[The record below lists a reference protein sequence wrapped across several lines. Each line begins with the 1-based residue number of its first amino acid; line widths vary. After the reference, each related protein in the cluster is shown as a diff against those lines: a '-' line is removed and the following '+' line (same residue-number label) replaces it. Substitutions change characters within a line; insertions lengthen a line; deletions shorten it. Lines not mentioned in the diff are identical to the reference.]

1 MKVQTRL
8 VRTLVLAGAASA
20 LAAAPARAQELPA
33 AREIVNAYVNAIGG
47 ADAIGRAQHRH
58 SVSEISMPAA
68 GMTMTVETWQSRP
81 NKMTS
86 LTTIPGVGEMK
97 AGYDG
102 QVAWS
107 VNPMQ
112 GARILDG
119 AELEQTLR
127 QSDFDATLRFE
138 HLFPTMETVERTEMA
153 GRPCYRVRM
162 VAANGDEAFG
172 CFDVETKL
180 LVAMTSRM
188 ESQMGTME
196 TTSEFQD
203 YRDFG
208 GVKMP
213 SRSVMSMAGQQM
225 VVTLKEVDTSPIPET
240 VYALPAEIRALQP

>member
-33 AREIVNAYVNAIGG
+33 AREILNAYVNAVGG
-47 ADAIGRAQHRH
+47 AEAIGRAQHRH
-58 SVSEISMPAA
+58 SVSEVSMPAA
-68 GMTMTVETWQSRP
+68 GMTMTVELWQSRP

-86 LTTIPGVGEMK
+86 VTTLPGIGEIK

-107 VNPMQ
+107 MNPME
-112 GARILDG
+112 GPKILDG
-119 AELEQTLR
+119 AELEQALR
-127 QSDFDATLRFE
+127 QADFDANLHFE
-138 HLFPTMETVERTEMA
+138 NLFPTMETVERAEVA

-162 VAANGDEAFG
+162 VATNGDEAFG
-172 CFDVETKL
+172 CFDVENKL
-180 LVAMTSRM
+180 LVSMTARM
-188 ESQMGTME
+188 ESQMGSIE
-196 TTSEFQD
+196 TTSEFQE

-213 SRSVMSMAGQQM
+213 TRSVMSMAGQQM
-225 VVTLKEVDTSPIPET
+225 VVTVKEVDTNPIPEAT
-240 VYALPAEIRALQP
+240 FALPAEVRALKP